1 MKCYAAFIRQQLR
14 SLTLYRFEFFIKIVY
29 GLIAMYGAR
38 CLWVALHN
46 QNPALLERSLPSM
59 ITYAMLA
66 MALNIV
72 FYPSGENSVDQ
83 YMGEQV
89 RRGAIDTD
97 LLRPLDFQLQ
107 MLYRNSSY
115 ILSTLLLLVLPAWL
129 TGVLFMGMQ
138 LPASCLHA
146 AAFALSLLLAYL
158 VLFSL
163 NFLLGLISMV
173 TMNIRQITWA
183 YRGLVDLL
191 SGKLVPIW
199 LFPVGMQTIMYMLPF
214 RCIFD
219 IPLNIYTG
227 ALSGS
232 ALTSQLLLQAAWAC
246 ALLAAGQMAWRA
258 VKRRM
263 TVQGG

>member
-1 MKCYAAFIRQQLR
+1 MKCYAAFLRQQLR
-14 SLTLYRFEFFIKIVY
+14 SLTLYRFEFFIKSLY

-46 QNPALLERSLPSM
+46 QNPALLERSLPAM

-66 MALNIV
+66 MALDIV

-83 YMGEQV
+83 YMNNQV
-89 RRGAIDTD
+89 RKGAIDTD
-97 LLRPLDFQLQ
+97 LLRPLNFQLQ

-115 ILSTLLLLVLPAWL
+115 ILSMLVLLVVPACIA
-129 TGVLFMGMQ
+129 GVLFMGLQ
-138 LPASCLHA
+138 LPASPLHA
-146 AAFALSLLLAYL
+146 AAFGVSLVFAYL

-163 NFLLGLISMV
+163 NFLLGLLSMI
-173 TMNIRQITWA
+173 TMNIKQITWA
-183 YRGLVDLL
+183 YRGLVALL

-199 LFPVGMQTIMYMLPF
+199 LFPAGMQTVMYLLPF

-219 IPLNIYTG
+219 TPLNIYTG
-227 ALSGS
+227 VLNGS
-232 ALTSQLLLQAAWAC
+232 ELAGQLLLQASWAC
-246 ALLAAGQMAWRA
+246 ILFVIGHIAWRA
-258 VKRRM
+258 VHRRM

>member
-1 MKCYAAFIRQQLR
+1 MKCYAAFLRQQLR
-14 SLTLYRFEFFIKIVY
+14 SLTLYRFEFFVKSLY

-46 QNPALLERSLPSM
+46 QNPALLERSLPAM

-66 MALNIV
+66 MALDIV

-83 YMGEQV
+83 YMNNQV
-89 RRGAIDTD
+89 RTGAIDTD

-115 ILSTLLLLVLPAWL
+115 ILTMLLMLVIPACVI
-129 TGVLFMGMQ
+129 GVLCMGMQ
-138 LPASCLHA
+138 LLASMLHA
-146 AAFALSLLLAYL
+146 AAFAVSLVLAYL

-163 NFLLGLISMV
+163 NFLLGLLSMI
-173 TMNIRQITWA
+173 TMNIKQITWA
-183 YRGLVDLL
+183 YRGLVSLL
-191 SGKLVPIW
+191 SGKLVPLW
-199 LFPVGMQTIMYMLPF
+199 LFPAGMQAVMNLLPF

-227 ALSGS
+227 VLNGGELVGQ
-232 ALTSQLLLQAAWAC
+232 LTFQAAWAC
-246 ALLAAGQMAWRA
+246 ILFAVGRVAWHA
-258 VKRRM
+258 VHKRM